1 MSCKQFLS
9 EVQIFIHLQDE
20 KIQLWTL
27 SIHDALRS
35 FSIRTFVASK
45 DNDYNNE
52 ILQAL
57 LNSDRSN
64 FITTDY
70 IL

>member
-1 MSCKQFLS
+1 MMLYARFLL
-9 EVQIFIHLQDE
+9 E
-20 KIQLWTL
+20 L
-27 SIHDALRS
+27 SS
-35 FSIRTFVASK
+35 SK

-57 LNSDRSN
+57 LNSRSN

>member
-1 MSCKQFLS
+1 MMLYARFLL
-9 EVQIFIHLQDE
+9 E
-20 KIQLWTL
+20 L
-27 SIHDALRS
+27 SS
-35 FSIRTFVASK
+35 SK